1 LVWLSKRE
9 VAYLLLLRKV
19 FVDRF
24 NLGEALDI
32 LELFGPRRVARKV
45 IKRLV
50 SKGFIRRLGN
60 LDYNIRDLEE
70 SLWNLLL
77 DYLSQRLQRN
87 LRSRG
92 IDASV
97 RRDDSGRIVV
107 EVCGDTRILEA
118 LFRLN
123 GKLFIVKEV
132 C

>member
-1 LVWLSKRE
+1 LSKRE
-9 VAYLLLLRKV
+9 VAYLLLLKKV
-19 FVDRF
+19 FTDKF
-24 NLGEALDI
+24 NLGDALDV

-50 SKGFIRRLGN
+50 SKGFIRRLDSFN
-60 LDYNIRDLEE
+60 YNIEDLEK

-77 DYLSQRLQRN
+77 DYISQRLQRN

-92 IDASV
+92 IDVSV
-97 RRDDSGRIVV
+97 HRDDSGRIVV
-107 EVCGDTRILEA
+107 EVCGDIRGLEV
-118 LFRLN
+118 LSRLN

>member
-1 LVWLSKRE
+1 MVWLSKRE

>member
-1 LVWLSKRE
+1 VWLSKRE

>member
-1 LVWLSKRE
+1 MWLSKRE